1 MDKHAQQLVRL
12 AELMNISAGVLRDL
26 MDERDFDGE
35 TDNLMHIASELERMS
50 AEVKKVGFSGLPL

>member
-26 MDERDFDGE
+26 TAERDFDGE
-35 TDNLMHIASELERMS
+35 TDNLLRIASELERL
-50 AEVKKVGFSGLPL
+50 SG